1 MAEVRGLPLLGLTA
15 LLLCAAGAT
24 YAASTPAKVTA
35 VDPELLEFLADWQG
49 ADGNWVDPMTFSR
62 LDPSKV
68 KPQGR
73 HGTPVPPPG
82 PVSTVPASAVDAR

>member
-1 MAEVRGLPLLGLTA
+1 MRGLPLLGLTA
-15 LLLCAAGAT
+15 LLLCAAGAA
-24 YAASTPAKVTA
+24 YAASTPAKGKA

-49 ADGNWVDPMTFSR
+49 ADGNWVDPMTFTR

-68 KPQGR
+68 KPQPR

-82 PVSTVPASAVDAR
+82 PASAAPASAGDAR